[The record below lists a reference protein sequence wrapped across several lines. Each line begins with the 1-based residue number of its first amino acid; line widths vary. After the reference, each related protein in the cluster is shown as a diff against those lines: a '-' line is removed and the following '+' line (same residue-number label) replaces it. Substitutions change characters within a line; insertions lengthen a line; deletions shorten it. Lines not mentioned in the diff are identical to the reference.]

1 MNPRIP
7 LIAPISN
14 QCLDEAPESLT
25 LIQQEAVLGTL
36 SNDENSTDEELVEY
50 FMSELELSQVSA
62 NYWVSRRMDV
72 LNEILVRSEERS
84 VGTEWVSTSGS
95 GWSTCH

>member
-14 QCLDEAPESLT
+14 QCLDEAPESLS

-50 FMSELELSQVSA
+50 FLGELELSQISA
-62 NYWVSRRMDV
+62 DYWVSKRMDI
-72 LNEILVRSEERS
+72 LNEILVMVPPASLRQK
-84 VGTEWVSTSGS
+84 G
-95 GWSTCH
+95 

>member
-1 MNPRIP
+1 MIRRPPRSTRTDTLFP
-7 LIAPISN
+7 YTTLFRSSN

-72 LNEILVRSEERS
+72 LNEILVMVPPASLRQK
-84 VGTEWVSTSGS
+84 G
-95 GWSTCH
+95 